1 MDLDSWVSDLSYSRM
16 IIIDLEFSPSYI
28 EVWFYN

>member
-16 IIIDLEFSPSYI
+16 IIIDLEFSLSYI

>member
-16 IIIDLEFSPSYI
+16 IIIDLEFSLSYI
-28 EVWFYN
+28 EVWVYN